1 MDHQNCFVH
10 RLCSQLT
17 VTCVCHCHLEYDTLT
32 PTSTAKENNPPS
44 LHELKIIL
52 QYSHNQIKDGTSMS
66 GSCRRNVLIDVIENF
81 ESYDLVKESIDSML
95 FDFHAPLCC
104 SDYVTDRVLLCA
116 FEAPVGGLLRLTAH
130 VRINM
135 EENLDVEEDMID
147 DGVTESMEE
156 DNVRRIRASK
166 SFIDGLKKEN
176 ASSVGE
182 IGTPSAAEYRI
193 TRAVGDLNH

>member
-17 VTCVCHCHLEYDTLT
+17 VTCVCHCQCHHEYDTLT
-32 PTSTAKENNPPS
+32 PPTSTAKENNPPS
-44 LHELKIIL
+44 LHELKIVL
-52 QYSHNQIKDGTSMS
+52 QYSHNQIKDGTSVS

-81 ESYDLVKESIDSML
+81 KSYDLVKDNIDSML
-95 FDFHAPLCC
+95 LDFHAPLCC

-116 FEAPVGGLLRLTAH
+116 FEAPETVGGLLRLTAQ

-135 EENLDVEEDMID
+135 EENLDVEEELID
-147 DGVTESMEE
+147 DGVTESMEK

-166 SFIDGLKKEN
+166 SFIDGLNKKK
-176 ASSVGE
+176 
-182 IGTPSAAEYRI
+182 YRQNKW
-193 TRAVGDLNH
+193 RRQCQ